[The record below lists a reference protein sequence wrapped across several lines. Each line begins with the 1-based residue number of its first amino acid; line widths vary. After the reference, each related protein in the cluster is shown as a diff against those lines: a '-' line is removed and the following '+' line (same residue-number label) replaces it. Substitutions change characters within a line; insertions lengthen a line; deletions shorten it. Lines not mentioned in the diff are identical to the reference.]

1 MKLKKLTI
9 AACVAGMT
17 LGSVFTESAFAE
29 TAESEQKHYTIAWT
43 WIEDNE
49 NPTDGGTAAGL
60 TGWGVSETIFMQD
73 KNGDTVSHIVD
84 SVEKQE
90 DGSWLLTLMDGVKF
104 SDGSDVDADAFA
116 ACIQTIMDAG
126 TGTSTCGK
134 ITAEPVDEK
143 TLKLTTERETTVME
157 AALMESSM
165 IMFKELDDGSY
176 VYTGP
181 FRTVAF
187 DPGIS
192 MEVVPNEYYDDRASE
207 RPAVTIK
214 AFGDMVAMQ
223 QAFENGELDMAYEIS
238 PEMTKQLKDEGY
250 KVVDFAGGYQYF
262 GIVNMRKAPFDDVR
276 VRTAI
281 SEIFD
286 RDEIAAGIQGGTVGT
301 GFFAATYPFNASVE
315 MKTDVEDAKKL
326 LEEAGYTDTDGDGYL
341 DKDGENLK
349 IHLATYG
356 MHPELPVM
364 VQIMASQLEAAG
376 IEADAEVVS
385 GIVQYCREEDFDIA
399 LYGEYTGSTGDPA
412 DRLNGFFRE
421 GGVSNYNDYSNE
433 EVTALLDKLG
443 TLEPGDE
450 RNETAIQIQEIV
462 AQDLPVIYLID
473 SQFHTALSEDLQ
485 NYQPYGADY
494 YILNAEFG
502 LD

>member
-1 MKLKKLTI
+1 MKAKKMILT
-9 AACVAGMT
+9 ACITGMA
-17 LGSVFTESAFAE
+17 LGASLAECAFAE
-29 TAESEQKHYTIAWT
+29 ADPAERDHYTIAWT

-49 NPTDGGTAAGL
+49 DPTDGGTAAGL
-60 TGWGVSETIFMQD
+60 TGWGVSETIFMQNE
-73 KNGDTVSHIVD
+73 NGETVSHIVD
-84 SVEKQE
+84 SLEKQE
-90 DGSWLLTLMDGVKF
+90 DGSWLLTLKDGVKF
-104 SDGSDVDADAFA
+104 SDGSDVDAEAFA
-116 ACIQTIMDAG
+116 ACIDTIMNAG

-143 TLKLTTERETTVME
+143 TLKLTPERETTVMQ

-165 IMFKELDDGSY
+165 ILFKELEDGSY

-181 FRTVAF
+181 FMTVSF

-192 MEVVPNEYYDDRASE
+192 MEVVPNEYYDDRADE
-207 RPAVTIK
+207 RPEVTIK

-250 KVVDFAGGYQYF
+250 TVVDFDGGYQYF
-262 GIVNMRKAPFDDVR
+262 GIVNMRKAPFDDIR

-286 RDEIAAGIQGGTVGT
+286 RNEIAAGIQGGTVGT
-301 GFFAATYPFNASVE
+301 GFFAAAYPFNASVD

-326 LEEAGYTDTDGDGYL
+326 LEEAGYTDTDGDGFV

-364 VQIMASQLEAAG
+364 VQIMASQLEDAG

-421 GGVSNYNDYSNE
+421 GGVNNYNEYSNE
-433 EVTALLDKLG
+433 EVTALLDELG
-443 TLEPGDE
+443 TQDPGEE
-450 RNETAIQIQEIV
+450 RNQTAIEIQEIV

-494 YILNAEFG
+494 YILNPQFG